1 MLLPCFYS
9 DRAYLITFL
18 SSLGVNL
25 FHCPIQGVS
34 WNVKKRVAIFILHSI
49 ALGIRQCTEGG
60 IEIGTLGSRGAKAGV
75 EERNDGSNYKKDS
88 VLTLCIKKERAA
100 GKPSFNQSTGY

>member
-1 MLLPCFYS
+1 MWP
-9 DRAYLITFL
+9 
-18 SSLGVNL
+18 
-25 FHCPIQGVS
+25 
-34 WNVKKRVAIFILHSI
+34 

-100 GKPSFNQSTGY
+100 GGPFLVQSVNWVLKEGEHPFSSGDPRPLENHDRDCL

>member
-1 MLLPCFYS
+1 MLPSFPLLPALEATKERDS
-9 DRAYLITFL
+9 PQ
-18 SSLGVNL
+18 NL
-25 FHCPIQGVS
+25 QRS
-34 WNVKKRVAIFILHSI
+34 K
-49 ALGIRQCTEGG
+49 GG

-100 GKPSFNQSTGY
+100 GKLGHSSFNQ

>member
-1 MLLPCFYS
+1 M
-9 DRAYLITFL
+9 
-18 SSLGVNL
+18 
-25 FHCPIQGVS
+25 
-34 WNVKKRVAIFILHSI
+34 KKRLAIFILHSI
-49 ALGIRQCTEGG
+49 VWPALGIRQCTEGG

-100 GKPSFNQSTGY
+100 GKLGHSSFNQ